1 MRRAAMTQRPR
12 SNRRAI
18 TDRKRPMT
26 CGGAPIGR
34 CRRFGNVMQDSR
46 KEGTIDMT
54 FENNLYGLNERL
66 FAEMDRLEA
75 ADGDDLQEEIGRA
88 KALRELGQTVIAN
101 GNLMVSASR
110 EMTAQGQAVQVPKG
124 LLGA

>member
-1 MRRAAMTQRPR
+1 MA
-12 SNRRAI
+12 
-18 TDRKRPMT
+18 
-26 CGGAPIGR
+26 
-34 CRRFGNVMQDSR
+34 
-46 KEGTIDMT
+46 
-54 FENNLYGLNERL
+54 FEKNLYGLNERL

-101 GNLMVSASR
+101 GNLMVNAAR

>member
-1 MRRAAMTQRPR
+1 MAQRAR
-12 SNRRAI
+12 SSGRAI

-34 CRRFGNVMQDSR
+34 RRRFGNVMQDSR
-46 KEGTIDMT
+46 MKGTIDMT

>member
-1 MRRAAMTQRPR
+1 
-12 SNRRAI
+12 
-18 TDRKRPMT
+18 
-26 CGGAPIGR
+26 
-34 CRRFGNVMQDSR
+34 
-46 KEGTIDMT
+46 MT

-66 FAEMDRLEA
+66 FADRLEA

>member
-1 MRRAAMTQRPR
+1 
-12 SNRRAI
+12 
-18 TDRKRPMT
+18 
-26 CGGAPIGR
+26 
-34 CRRFGNVMQDSR
+34 
-46 KEGTIDMT
+46 MT

-110 EMTAQGQAVQVPKG
+110 EMTAQGESVKVPKG
-124 LLGA
+124 LIGA

>member
-1 MRRAAMTQRPR
+1 MTQRTR
-12 SNRRAI
+12 SSGRAA
-18 TDRKRPMT
+18 TDRKRTMT
-26 CGGAPIGR
+26 CGVAPIGR
-34 CRRFGNVMQDSR
+34 RRRFGNVMQDSC
-46 KEGTIDMT
+46 KEGTIDMA
-54 FENNLYGLNERL
+54 FEKNLYGLNERL

-75 ADGDDLQEEIGRA
+75 AEGDDLQEEIGRA